1 MKDEIFDIIENALA
15 QNGYKILDGDD
26 KNIFVRLAGKDT
38 DYRITIEEEPGWV
51 QSTGKQSHENR
62 ITQKELDP
70 KWVSGSFSEMNSIK
84 QRL

>member
-38 DYRITIEEEPGWV
+38 DYRITIEEEPG
-51 QSTGKQSHENR
+51 
-62 ITQKELDP
+62 
-70 KWVSGSFSEMNSIK
+70 
-84 QRL
+84 